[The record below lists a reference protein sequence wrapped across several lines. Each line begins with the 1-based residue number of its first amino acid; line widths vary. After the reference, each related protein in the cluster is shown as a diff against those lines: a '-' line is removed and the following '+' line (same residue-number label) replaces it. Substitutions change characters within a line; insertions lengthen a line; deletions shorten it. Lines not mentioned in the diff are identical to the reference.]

1 MNVCP
6 VRLIIRFPWKLCF
19 SLSRPW
25 WGNIDVRQRVAA
37 LIQRDLK
44 AWFTGIRKGVA
55 FFLSSRLCPRSLAGT
70 MDSILLQRSGPPPFF
85 VNLSLNGGFV
95 AASKRYRAF
104 SRPLCN
110 DSHRKYSRVQQ
121 RRRDEPA
128 RNFASTTF
136 CHFYIFNEFVFV
148 CVIRNARDTSYIIF
162 IPSFHETKQNS
173 ISIDACENCNRK
185 LRTFVENC
193 RS

>member
-1 MNVCP
+1 
-6 VRLIIRFPWKLCF
+6 
-19 SLSRPW
+19 
-25 WGNIDVRQRVAA
+25 
-37 LIQRDLK
+37 
-44 AWFTGIRKGVA
+44 
-55 FFLSSRLCPRSLAGT
+55 
-70 MDSILLQRSGPPPFF
+70 MDSILLQCSGPPPFF

-136 CHFYIFNEFVFV
+136 CHFYSFNEFIFL
-148 CVIRNARDTSYIIF
+148 CAIRNARDTFCIIF

-173 ISIDACENCNRK
+173 IFTGVCENCNRK
-185 LRTFVENC
+185 LRPYDSALC
-193 RS
+193 